1 MVDSGEIEEETVFDK
16 GVLRGT
22 FSRAV
27 PIDDEAYLKTLAKKS
42 KREEHKKHAA
52 VSKDKEKRQKDDQ
65 SSDSDTS
72 LHFAEL
78 LADLERQ
85 VRANN
90 ERIELLNQYHHALSD
105 HLQKLLNGEE
115 IEVNSDGSLR
125 DEMAEAAIREYE
137 EENNATI
144 DRHNPADVK
153 VALDNVSRERE
164 FVAEENDQIFERV
177 PELAQLEIS
186 PSLDLNTSQDMKIG
200 DVRIN
205 NIELKPLP

>member
-1 MVDSGEIEEETVFDK
+1 MVDSGELEEETVFEK

-65 SSDSDTS
+65 SSDSDTN

-78 LADLERQ
+78 IADLERQ

-137 EENNATI
+137 EKYGQVI
-144 DRHNPADVK
+144 DRYDPGEVK
-153 VALDNVSRERE
+153 GAIDS
-164 FVAEENDQIFERV
+164 FDAENQYLRKENSDIVERV
-177 PELAQLEIS
+177 PDLAH
-186 PSLDLNTSQDMKIG
+186 LDLSSLLPDSGSKEYGSIQSTITS
-200 DVRIN
+200 
-205 NIELKPLP
+205 ETKPLP